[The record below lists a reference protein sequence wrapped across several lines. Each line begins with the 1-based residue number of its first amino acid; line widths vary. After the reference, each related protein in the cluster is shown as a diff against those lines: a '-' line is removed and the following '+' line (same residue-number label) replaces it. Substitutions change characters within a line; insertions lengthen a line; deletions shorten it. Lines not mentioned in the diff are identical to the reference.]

1 MSVSS
6 LRGHTAGRFDP
17 AKRRISTVNYSAS
30 YAPPSARVQSLI
42 YRRPA
47 QLVVLGFATVVA
59 RLHEL
64 VPGMSYVHPVV
75 LLAIAL
81 TISTSGVNRRIGNSI
96 VPADDTGLRLMLTYW
111 FWMAVTV
118 PSSILRGGSLQLVL
132 DLTSVMIFAAMIIAQ
147 PKSFAQLRYI
157 TRGYMVVC
165 TIYAIALG
173 TMGQALMDGDA
184 MRYYLTGSLD
194 PNDAAAIL
202 AIGAPM
208 ALADFRR
215 PGSKL
220 WRVTCLAML
229 AIMCLGILKTGSR
242 GGAIAAFVGLLAI
255 VLSSRGTRAIIATV
269 LLGATLM
276 LVKEYAPPEI
286 AGRFATIGSESDDY
300 NMTAYSGRWQIWKRG
315 LNYIAENPVLG
326 VGAGAFPIREGE
338 QMAADGLHGKWSAAH
353 NAYIQ
358 SFAELGIVGGL
369 LFCSLIISS
378 ILRLK
383 SVFRHPSAVTG
394 VTHPE
399 YAAAMLAFATS
410 AIFLSHAYFWGLFA
424 LVATCSLA
432 ARTLTAHGRSP
443 EQSVLSRR

>member
-1 MSVSS
+1 MSLSS
-6 LRGHTAGRFDP
+6 LRGYTAGRFGLTSGRP
-17 AKRRISTVNYSAS
+17 GRVRYGAS
-30 YAPPSARVQSLI
+30 NTPVAARVQSLI

-81 TISTSGVNRRIGNSI
+81 TISTSGINRRIGNPI
-96 VPADDTGLRLMLTYW
+96 VPADDPGLRLMLAYW
-111 FWMAVTV
+111 LWMAVTV
-118 PSSILRGGSLQLVL
+118 PTSILRGSSLQLVL

-147 PKSFAQLRYI
+147 PTSFAHLRYI

-165 TIYAIALG
+165 AIYAIGLG
-173 TMGQALMDGDA
+173 TMGQAVMDGDA

-194 PNDAAAIL
+194 PNDSAAIL

-220 WRVTCLAML
+220 WRVVCLAML
-229 AIMCLGILKTGSR
+229 VVMCLGILKTGSR

-276 LVKEYAPPEI
+276 VAKEYAPPEI
-286 AGRFATIGSESDDY
+286 TGRFATIGSESDDY

-326 VGAGAFPIREGE
+326 VGAGGFPIREGE
-338 QMAADGLHGKWSAAH
+338 QMATDGLRGKWSAAH

-358 SFAELGIVGGL
+358 SFAELGVVGGL
-369 LFCSLIISS
+369 LFCSLIVSS

-383 SVFRHPSAVTG
+383 SVFRHPSPVTG
-394 VTHPE
+394 ASHPE

-410 AIFLSHAYFWGLFA
+410 AIFLSHAYFWGMFA

-432 ARTLTAHGRSP
+432 ARTLTSHSRLP
-443 EQSVLSRR
+443 EQGAPARR